1 MTKEKFTGLII
12 TVIGLLIAIGTY
24 QMKVTMLLAQGDPG
38 PKLFLY
44 IAAIGLTMC
53 GLGMVATSK
62 DDKKMLQINKEE
74 LKRFTFLFAILVL
87 YCAGL
92 HFVGF
97 IISTPIALATLVYI
111 LKMEKKVSLIGTII
125 FSIVFTAFLYILF
138 RNFLSIIL
146 PEGILLE
153 NIL

>member
-1 MTKEKFTGLII
+1 MTKEKITGLII
-12 TVIGLLIAIGTY
+12 TVFGLLIAIGTY
-24 QMKVTMLLAQGDPG
+24 QMKVSMVLAQGDPG

-44 IAAIGLTMC
+44 IAAIGLILC
-53 GLGMVATSK
+53 GIGIVATSK
-62 DDKKMLQINKEE
+62 NDKKMLKINKEE
-74 LKRFTFLFAILVL
+74 LKRFTFLFMILVL

-92 HFVGF
+92 HFIGF
-97 IISTPIALATLVYI
+97 IISTPIALAALVYI
-111 LKMEKKVSLIGTII
+111 LKMQKKVSPIGVII